1 MSTWSALGV
10 VLGLLVVSG
19 AAEVGAQPSVK
30 MARIG
35 IISAGADPSRPEPQW
50 SAFVEVLRGLGYA
63 EGRNI
68 VIERRFA
75 AGKSERLRG
84 FAAELVRL
92 NVDVIVVTGPP
103 EVEAARGA
111 TTTIPIVTIEAPDL
125 VARGLIASLA
135 RPGGNITGLTVDT
148 GPEIAEKMLQLL
160 KEAAPRISR
169 VAVLLTTRPGPV
181 GTERRLL
188 HDGGIQLSK
197 LEAAAERLGIT
208 LQVVTSASRSEFEDA
223 FAAIAAGQADALF
236 VSNSAVSFLHR
247 RLILEFALKRGI
259 AGVYPFREFAEDGG
273 LLTYGV
279 DLRDMVRRSTIYLD
293 RILKGARPGDLPV
306 EQPTK
311 FELLINLKT
320 AKALGLTIPPSLR
333 LQADQV
339 IE

>member
-1 MSTWSALGV
+1 MISRRGFLGGSVAL
-10 VLGLLVVSG
+10 LAAPL
-19 AAEVGAQPSVK
+19 AAEAQQAAKVY
-30 MARIG
+30 RIG
-35 IISAGADPSRPEPQW
+35 VLAIVPTPPMQDTFLHSLRERGYVGGENIAFEWRW
-50 SAFVEVLRGLGYA
+50 SQ
-63 EGRNI
+63 
-68 VIERRFA
+68 
-75 AGKSERLRG
+75 GKSERLVD

-92 NVDVIVVTGPP
+92 KVDVIVTVSNQ
-103 EVEAARGA
+103 AAQAAKQA
-111 TTTIPIVTIEAPDL
+111 TSTIPIVMMTSASPERIGL
-125 VARGLIASLA
+125 VASLA

-223 FAAIAAGQADALF
+223 FAVIAAGQVDALF

-247 RLILEFALKRGI
+247 RLILEFVLKRGI
-259 AGVYPFREFAEDGG
+259 AGVYSFREFAEDGG

-320 AKALGLTIPPSLR
+320 AKALGLTIPPSLLR
-333 LQADQV
+333 RADQV

>member
-1 MSTWSALGV
+1 MISRRGFLGGSVAL
-10 VLGLLVVSG
+10 LAASL
-19 AAEVGAQPSVK
+19 AAEAQQAAKVY
-30 MARIG
+30 RIG
-35 IISAGADPSRPEPQW
+35 VLAIVPTPPMQDTFLHSLRERGYVEGENVAFEWRW
-50 SAFVEVLRGLGYA
+50 SQ
-63 EGRNI
+63 
-68 VIERRFA
+68 
-75 AGKSERLRG
+75 GKSER
-84 FAAELVRL
+84 FADFATELVRL
-92 NVDVIVVTGPP
+92 KVDVIVTVSNQAAQ
-103 EVEAARGA
+103 AARQA
-111 TTTIPIVTIEAPDL
+111 TSTIPIVMMTSASPERIGL
-125 VARGLIASLA
+125 VASLA
-135 RPGGNITGLTVDT
+135 RPGGNVTGLTVDT

-169 VAVLLTTRPGPV
+169 VAVLLTTRPV

-188 HDGGIQLSK
+188 HDSGIQLSK

-223 FAAIAAGQADALF
+223 FAVIAAGQADALF

-273 LLTYGV
+273 LLTYVV
-279 DLRDMVRRSTIYLD
+279 DLKDMVRRSTIYLD
-293 RILKGARPGDLPV
+293 RIIKGARPGGLPV

-320 AKALGLTIPPSLR
+320 AKALGLTIPPSL
-333 LQADQV
+333 LQRADQV

>member
-1 MSTWSALGV
+1 MISRRGFLGGSVAL
-10 VLGLLVVSG
+10 LAAPL
-19 AAEVGAQPSVK
+19 AAEAQQAAKVY
-30 MARIG
+30 RIG
-35 IISAGADPSRPEPQW
+35 VLAIVPTPPMQDTFLHSLRERGYVEGENVAFEWRW
-50 SAFVEVLRGLGYA
+50 SQ
-63 EGRNI
+63 
-68 VIERRFA
+68 
-75 AGKSERLRG
+75 GKSER
-84 FAAELVRL
+84 FADFATELVRL
-92 NVDVIVVTGPP
+92 KVDVIATVSNQAAQ
-103 EVEAARGA
+103 AARQA
-111 TTTIPIVTIEAPDL
+111 TSTIPIVMMTSASPERIGL
-125 VARGLIASLA
+125 VASLA
-135 RPGGNITGLTVDT
+135 RPGGNVTGLTVDT

-169 VAVLLTTRPGPV
+169 VAVLLTTRPV
-181 GTERRLL
+181 GTEQRLL

-320 AKALGLTIPPSLR
+320 AKTLGLTIPPSL
-333 LQADQV
+333 LQRADQV

>member
-1 MSTWSALGV
+1 MISRRGFLGGSVAL
-10 VLGLLVVSG
+10 LAAPL
-19 AAEVGAQPSVK
+19 AAEAQQAAKVY
-30 MARIG
+30 RIG
-35 IISAGADPSRPEPQW
+35 VLAIVPTPPMQDTFLHSLRERGYVEGENVAYEWRW
-50 SAFVEVLRGLGYA
+50 SQ
-63 EGRNI
+63 
-68 VIERRFA
+68 
-75 AGKSERLRG
+75 GKSERLVD

-92 NVDVIVVTGPP
+92 KVDVIVTVSNQ
-103 EVEAARGA
+103 AAQAAKQA
-111 TTTIPIVTIEAPDL
+111 TSTIPIVMMTSASPERIGL
-125 VARGLIASLA
+125 VASLA

-169 VAVLLTTRPGPV
+169 VAVLLTTRPV
-181 GTERRLL
+181 GTEQRLL
-188 HDGGIQLSK
+188 HDGGIQLSR